1 MLARVSSAPT
11 NAPVPDFFQMTKDS
25 GADPAAELLQGLEQ
39 PAASIPPWY
48 FYDTVGSRLFD
59 VITALPDYYP
69 TRTEAALLAE
79 HARALVAARDVTGCA
94 MIDLGAGA
102 CDKAPRLFAH
112 VRPRQYVP
120 VDISTDY
127 LRGAVVRLQSE
138 HPEVHMVGV
147 GTDFS
152 RALTLPEIVDAAPR
166 LFFYPGSSIGNFEP
180 RAARDFLQR
189 IRAQMSADDTLWIGV
204 DLVKD
209 PGVLER
215 AYDDVLGVTAAFNR
229 NILQNVNRI
238 VGADFAPATWRHVS
252 HYDESEQRIEMHLE
266 ATIDTTVRWEGG
278 ERRFAVGERIHTEN
292 SYKYTVSSFRQ
303 LLEGAG
309 LREVGVWTDERDWFA
324 FFAAAPAA

>member
-1 MLARVSSAPT
+1 MLKQEPEDGHAQLPDPQFRADVLRGLRDRPRAIQAR
-11 NAPVPDFFQMTKDS
+11 
-25 GADPAAELLQGLEQ
+25 
-39 PAASIPPWY
+39 W
-48 FYDTVGSRLFD
+48 FYDLRGSELFEQ
-59 VITALPDYYP
+59 ITALPEYYP
-69 TRTEAALLAE
+69 TRTEAALLVA
-79 HARALVAARDVTGCA
+79 HASALVAARDVTGCA

-102 CDKAPRLFAH
+102 CDKAPPLFAH

-127 LRGAVVRLQSE
+127 LRDVVLRLQAE

-147 GTDFS
+147 GADFS
-152 RALTLPEIVDAAPR
+152 RALTLPEVVDAAPR

-189 IRAQMSADDTLWIGV
+189 IRAHMGADDTLWIGV

-209 PGVLER
+209 PAVLER

-238 VGADFAPATWRHVS
+238 AGADFAPATWRHVS

-266 ATIDTTVRWEGG
+266 ATVDTTVRWEGG
-278 ERRFAVGERIHTEN
+278 ERRFAVGDRIHTEN